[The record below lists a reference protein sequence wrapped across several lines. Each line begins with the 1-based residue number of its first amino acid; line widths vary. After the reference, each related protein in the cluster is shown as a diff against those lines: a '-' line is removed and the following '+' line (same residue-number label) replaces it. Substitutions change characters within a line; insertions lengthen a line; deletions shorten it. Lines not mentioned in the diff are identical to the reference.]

1 MKFLKGYFPPR
12 HGILA
17 GPPPISW
24 LYAALFCLT
33 LRPMVVLES
42 VNLFRSLAP
51 AELRALRAITQEH
64 RFPAGNVIF
73 REGDP
78 GDGVYVVSDGL
89 VEISGLVSGEARRVF
104 SQLGPGEIF
113 GEMAVIERRPRSA
126 TATAMK
132 DTSVYFIPRDEMLA
146 LLQRSPSSAFNVLQ
160 EISRR
165 LREFDQLHVR
175 EVLQAERLA
184 VVGTFAR
191 SIIHDLKTPLTI
203 IGLSAE
209 IACLPDATPEK
220 RAQSQ
225 ERIRKQIG
233 RINDMVGDILE
244 FTRSQQ
250 PETAFARAN
259 YADFI
264 KEILPDLQAETETK
278 SVNIEFQNEPPAVK
292 LLLDSRRLRRVF
304 FNLVHN
310 AADMMLDGGRIF
322 MRFQS
327 DQMEIVTEIEDTG
340 PNIAPEIA
348 DKLFQAFA
356 TFGKEQGTGLGL
368 SICKKII
375 EDHRGR
381 IWVRNEPNHGAIFCF
396 ALPLAK

>member
-1 MKFLKGYFPPR
+1 
-12 HGILA
+12 
-17 GPPPISW
+17 
-24 LYAALFCLT
+24 
-33 LRPMVVLES
+33 MVVLES

-51 AELRALRAITQEH
+51 AELRALRAITQER
-64 RFPAGNVIF
+64 RFPAGTEIF

-126 TATAMK
+126 TATALK

-165 LREFDQLHVR
+165 LREFDQLHLRV
-175 EVLQAERLA
+175 VLQAERLA

-209 IACLPDATPEK
+209 LACLPDATPEK
-220 RAQSQ
+220 RAQAQ
-225 ERIRKQIG
+225 ERIRKQIQ
-233 RINDMVGDILE
+233 RINDMTSDIIE
-244 FTRSQQ
+244 FTRSRR
-250 PETAFARAN
+250 PDAALAPTS
-259 YADFI
+259 YLDFI
-264 KEILPDLQAETETK
+264 RAMLPDLQAEAEAK
-278 SVNIEFQNEPPAVK
+278 SAQFELQSEPPPVQVP
-292 LLLDSRRLRRVF
+292 LDASRLRRVF

-310 AADMMLDGGRIF
+310 ATDMMPENGRIF
-322 MRFQS
+322 MRFHA
-327 DQMEIVTEIEDTG
+327 DEKEIVTEIEDTG
-340 PNIAPEIA
+340 PGIAPEIS

-356 TFGKEQGTGLGL
+356 TYGKDLGTGLGL
-368 SICKKII
+368 FICKKII